1 MASPNADVIN
11 LEKSTACAVDVNPYP
26 NRNGYGDAVL
36 NNLAIRT
43 SLKNII
49 LGYIG
54 CKSRLFNSSFG
65 SQTYFFLQEPM
76 DDLTAFKIKNSLQQ
90 AISRWEPRVRVGGSD
105 ITVIADP
112 TLPGYT
118 IRIYYTIMANS
129 KTDDATFTL
138 KI

>member
-1 MASPNADVIN
+1 MASPNADVIH
-11 LEKSTACAVDVNPYP
+11 LDKASAFAVDVNPYP

-49 LGYIG
+49 LGYVG
-54 CKSRLFNSSFG
+54 CKSRLFNSKFG
-65 SQTYFFLQEPM
+65 SQTYSFLQEPM
-76 DDLTAFKIKNSLQQ
+76 DSLTAFKIKSSLQQ
-90 AISRWEPRVRVGGSD
+90 AITRWEPRVQVGVSD
-105 ITVIADP
+105 ITVKADL
-112 TLPGYT
+112 TIPGYV
-118 IRIYYTIMANS
+118 IRIFYTIMANS